1 MHSDGFPQSMQQ
13 GDILSHNLTLWRV
26 LVVTRTATLFVV
38 WLGQSMCHAHITVIA
53 VDLKHSSVVP
63 LKKMFKIVNGVQQTC
78 LS

>member
-1 MHSDGFPQSMQQ
+1 MQSDGFPQSMQQ
-13 GDILSHNLTLWRV
+13 GDILSHEFTLWRV

>member
-1 MHSDGFPQSMQQ
+1 MHSDCFPQVMQQ
-13 GDILSHNLTLWRV
+13 GDILPHYFTLWRV
-26 LVVTRTATLFVV
+26 LVVTHTATMFVV
-38 WLGQSMCHAHITVIA
+38 VLGQSMCHTHITVIT